1 MRFMILP
8 GPTLKESRL
17 AAGLTQA
24 ELARRLET
32 TQSAVA
38 RLEAPEANPRFDTF
52 QRAVAATGNALRID
66 LEQSTYPP
74 LDETMIVENL
84 RRSPGERLRY
94 FTSAYAGIRQLAP
107 TVRGRSE

>member
-1 MRFMILP
+1 M
-8 GPTLKESRL
+8 LKESRL

-38 RLEAPEANPRFDTF
+38 RLEAAGANPRFDTF
-52 QRAVAATGNALRID
+52 QRAIGATGNALQVE
-66 LEQSTYPP
+66 LEPSTYPG
-74 LDETMIVENL
+74 LDETMIVSNL

-94 FTSAYAGIRQLAP
+94 FSSAYANLRELAP
-107 TVRGRSE
+107 TVRKRQRR